1 MDPLAFF
8 HPTRLIF
15 PWWELLFCSQ
25 YEELYGMAETVEIV
39 GRLRLD
45 QLATK
50 HPDARSAVNA
60 WVAEVAEAHWR
71 TPSDVKARF
80 PRASFLKENRVI
92 FDLKGNKYRLDTT
105 IAYQREI
112 VVVRRAGTHAEY
124 SKWNF

>member
-1 MDPLAFF
+1 LA
-8 HPTRLIF
+8 
-15 PWWELLFCSQ
+15 
-25 YEELYGMAETVEIV
+25 AAVEIV

-50 HPDARSAVNA
+50 HPDARQAVNA
-60 WVAEVAEAHWR
+60 WITEVAEAHWR
-71 TPSDVKARF
+71 TPSDLKARF
-80 PRASFLKENRVI
+80 PRASFLGDNRVI

-124 SKWNF
+124 SKWDF